1 MIRHYKLFLFS
12 GFIVFVLPFVGIPQV
27 WKSAVLFVIGGILIV
42 ISLSYRHILRAQSSN
57 EDEVFVDSV
66 QESKRGNYE
75 SEVDVAHSFPPHRV
89 DEEIEDEDSDDL
101 DDSEELE
108 IEVLEIIDGDS
119 DIEDLEE
126 IEESD
131 LEAGEVEEEVEEVVN
146 LVSKEETTSY
156 SEEDEQTQVI
166 DNEEVVIEIKKKTK
180 ATKIETEEKPKR
192 KRGRPRKIK
201 EA

>member
-27 WKSAVLFVIGGILIV
+27 WKTAVLFVIGGILIV

-131 LEAGEVEEEVEEVVN
+131 LEVGEVEEVVN

-156 SEEDEQTQVI
+156 SEENVQTESDDE
-166 DNEEVVIEIKKKTK
+166 EEVIEIKKKTK

-201 EA
+201 ES